1 MEDGGARGAGG
12 VGQHRLEG
20 KVALITGAARG
31 QGRSHAVRLASEGA
45 DIIAVDRCADIDSV
59 NYPLGT
65 EDDLAETVKLVEA
78 ADRRI
83 VATKA
88 DVRDLDAL
96 RAAVD
101 AGVAELGSLDIVVAN
116 AGIAGYAPIMKLEP
130 SAWTDMIDVNLSGV
144 FWTVKAALPHMLE
157 GGRGGS
163 IVLTSSAAGL
173 RAMENS
179 AHYVAAKHGLVGLM
193 KALALELGRHRIRV
207 NTVHPTTVNTAMVQ
221 NPMTMELFLPGHKDP
236 SQERFAKVAQSLN
249 VLPEPW
255 AEPEDISAA
264 VAFLCSDEARL
275 VTGVAFPV
283 DAGMSI
289 RW

>member
-1 MEDGGARGAGG
+1 MNAR
-12 VGQHRLEG
+12 LDG

-59 NYPLGT
+59 SYPLGT

-83 VATKA
+83 VAAKA
-88 DVRDLDAL
+88 DVRDLGAL

-130 SAWTDMIDVNLSGV
+130 SVWTDMIDVNLSGV

-163 IVLTSSAAGL
+163 IVLTSSTAGL

-179 AHYVAAKHGLVGLM
+179 AHYVAAKHGLV
-193 KALALELGRHRIRV
+193 LGRHRIRV

-275 VTGVAFPV
+275 VTGAAFPV

>member
-1 MEDGGARGAGG
+1 VNAPT
-12 VGQHRLEG
+12 QRLAG

-31 QGRSHAVRLASEGA
+31 QGRSHAVRLAAEGA

-59 NYPLGT
+59 NYPLAT
-65 EDDLAETVKLVEA
+65 DDDLNETVKLVEA
-78 ADRRI
+78 SDRRI
-83 VATKA
+83 LATRA
-88 DVRDLDAL
+88 DVRDLDAM

-101 AGVAELGSLDIVVAN
+101 AGVAELGGLDIVVAN
-116 AGIAGYAPIMKLEP
+116 AGIAGYAPVLTLEAD
-130 SAWTDMIDVNLSGV
+130 AWTDMIDVNLNGV
-144 FWTVKAALPHMLE
+144 FWTVKAALPHMLA

-221 NPMTMELFLPGHKDP
+221 NPMTRALFLPGHVDP
-236 SQERFAKVAQSLN
+236 PQERFAKVAQSLN

-275 VTGVAFPV
+275 VTGAAFPV